1 MIAHPIAITRT
12 DTGATIRAVIAVRHV
27 SIAIGVG
34 TLVLTIVINDKRVA
48 HYGYDLIATIEVRC
62 DEPAVIAVVNVLE
75 PLPIVPTTTMLI
87 PIFLEP
93 RFEHIVTA

>member
-12 DTGATIRAVIAVRHV
+12 DTVATIRAVIAVHRI

-34 TLVLTIVINDKRVA
+34 TIVLTIVINDKRVA

-62 DEPAVIAVVNVLE
+62 NEPAVIAVVNVLE
-75 PLPIVPTTTMLI
+75 PLPIVPTTAVLI
-87 PIFLEP
+87 AFFSEP